1 MLLFI
6 IFGQHFFLSSPIEPA
21 QKLYVRLFGRKWKW
35 LTQQQIKY
43 PRIKEDLDDVFTE
56 LKEKGFLMSGKSS
69 HSYNTENKHADR
81 YDLIDLLCIY
91 FLQEEFFL

>member
-1 MLLFI
+1 MTGLVLFYFYNI
-6 IFGQHFFLSSPIEPA
+6 WATFFLSSPIEPA

-43 PRIKEDLDDVFTE
+43 PRIKEDLNDVFTE

-81 YDLIDLLCIY
+81 YDLIDQIRT
-91 FLQEEFFL
+91 E